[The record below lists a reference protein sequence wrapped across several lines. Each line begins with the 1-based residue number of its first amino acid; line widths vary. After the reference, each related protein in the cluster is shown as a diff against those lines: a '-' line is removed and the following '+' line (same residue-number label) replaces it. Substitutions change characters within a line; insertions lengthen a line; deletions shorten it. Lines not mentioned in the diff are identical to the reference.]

1 MASQARVLVALSL
14 LLARAQVAEAQIPSQ
29 FENLQYFAKDIPQD
43 ALIQRMREFSFAL
56 GVRCQYCHAGGDGIS
71 FAGVSFSS
79 DEKDAKV
86 KARFMLRLVETLNTT
101 TLASVP
107 SRRNP
112 PVKMD
117 CVHCHRGS
125 PVPTT
130 LATELTRV
138 IEEKGAAAAV
148 TRYRELREDMVS
160 GRFDFGEWAINELAR
175 TLREDGKPAAAIAML
190 ELNAEYY
197 PKSAAIDL
205 SLGDL
210 YRERGEREQAIRR
223 YRRVLERDPQNLRA
237 KRALEELERKK
248 P

>member
-1 MASQARVLVALSL
+1 MAARARVVLAVSL
-14 LLARAQVAEAQIPSQ
+14 LLAAVPVAEAQIPSQ
-29 FENLQYFAKDIPQD
+29 FENLQYFAKDISRE

-71 FAGVSFSS
+71 FTGVNFSS
-79 DEKDAKV
+79 DDKDAKG
-86 KARFMLRLVETLNTT
+86 KTRFMLRMVATLNTT
-101 TLASVP
+101 TLP
-107 SRRNP
+107 SLPGRRDP

-138 IEEKGAAAAV
+138 IDDQGAAAAV
-148 TRYRELREDMVS
+148 TRYRELRKDMVS
-160 GRFDFGEWAINELAR
+160 GRFDFGEWEINELAR
-175 TLREDGKPAAAIAML
+175 TLSEDGKTAAAIAML

-197 PKSAAIDL
+197 PNSTAIDL
-205 SLGDL
+205 GLGDL
-210 YRERGEREQAIRR
+210 HCERGDREQAIAR

-237 KRALEELERKK
+237 RRALEELERKK

>member
-1 MASQARVLVALSL
+1 MASQARVLLALSL
-14 LLARAQVAEAQIPSQ
+14 LLAQGPVTEAQIPSQ
-29 FENLQYFAKDIPQD
+29 FENLKYFAKDVPRD
-43 ALIQRMREFSFAL
+43 VLIQRMREFSFAL
-56 GVRCQYCHAGGDGIS
+56 GVRCQYCHSGGDGIS
-71 FAGVSFSS
+71 FEGVNFGS
-79 DEKDAKV
+79 DDKDAKV
-86 KARFMLRLVETLNTT
+86 KARFMLRMVETLNAT

-107 SRRNP
+107 GRRSP

-138 IEEKGAAAAV
+138 IEEEGAAGAV

-160 GRFDFGEWAINELAR
+160 GRFDFGEWEINELAR
-175 TLREDGKPAAAIAML
+175 TLRENGKTPAAIAML

-197 PKSAAIDL
+197 PKSVAIDL

-210 YRERGEREQAIRR
+210 HRERGEREQAIAR
-223 YRRVLERDPQNLRA
+223 YRRVLEKDPRNVRA
-237 KRALEELERKK
+237 RRALEELERKK

>member
-1 MASQARVLVALSL
+1 MASQACVLVALSL
-14 LLARAQVAEAQIPSQ
+14 LLAQARVAEAQIPSQ
-29 FENLQYFAKDIPQD
+29 FENLQYFAKDIPRD

-71 FAGVSFSS
+71 FAGVSFSA
-79 DEKDAKV
+79 DDKDAKV
-86 KARFMLRLVETLNTT
+86 KARFMLRLVETLNIT

-190 ELNAEYY
+190 ELNAEYH

-205 SLGDL
+205 NLGDL
-210 YRERGEREQAIRR
+210 YRERGEPEQAIRR
-223 YRRVLERDPQNLRA
+223 YRRVLEQDPENLRA

>member
-1 MASQARVLVALSL
+1 MASHARVLLALSL
-14 LLARAQVAEAQIPSQ
+14 LLAQASVAEAQIPSR
-29 FENLQYFAKDIPQD
+29 FENLQYFAKDIPRD

-79 DEKDAKV
+79 DDKDAKV
-86 KARFMLRLVETLNTT
+86 KTRFMLRLVETLNTT
-101 TLASVP
+101 TFASVP

-112 PVKMD
+112 AVKMD

-138 IEEKGAAAAV
+138 IDDRGAAAAV
-148 TRYRELREDMVS
+148 TRYRELREDMAS
-160 GRFDFGEWAINELAR
+160 GRFDFGEWEINELAR
-175 TLREDGKPAAAIAML
+175 TLTEDGKTAAAIAML
-190 ELNAEYY
+190 ELNGEYY

-210 YRERGEREQAIRR
+210 HRERGEREQAMAR
-223 YRRVLERDPQNLRA
+223 YRRVLEKDPQNLRA
-237 KRALEELERKK
+237 RRALEELERKK